1 MNYIKKITLLFTIFI
16 FTISAFS
23 QSLLTADEAV
33 AKAIKN
39 SKNVNAASLN
49 IALQKQLQKSAI
61 NIPNP
66 ELTWQSPTGIFYVGG
81 VTQSFEFPTVY
92 GKQYQL
98 QKQKTTIA
106 QTQKSG
112 SEVIVAYQV
121 KSLYLNIQYSDSL
134 KNLLFIQDTI
144 YAKLASSAQRLFDAG
159 QIDFLQKTFTENQYG
174 EIHNQYEQ
182 SKINYQSLVNQLKY
196 ITATADDIAISP
208 LQLITKNNEQLESVN
223 QNTDFLIAKQLEI
236 LAERNLQIE
245 RNKALPGLVF
255 GYMNQAERNTPT
267 NLRFQFGLTVPLWF
281 WQYKGNIDAAKTDIK
296 INEEKTLG
304 VQQELNMQLM
314 QIQNE
319 MAQNK
324 QSLNYFEK
332 TGLKKA
338 TEIINTS
345 KRFLNSGETDYI
357 NYLRNI
363 NDAYA
368 IRMKY
373 LEAIKNVNQNII
385 SLNYLTGKQ

>member
-1 MNYIKKITLLFTIFI
+1 MNYIKKITLLLTLFF

-23 QSLLTADEAV
+23 QNLLTAEDAV

-49 IALQKQLQKSAI
+49 IEQQKHLQKSAI

-98 QKQKTTIA
+98 QKQKIDIA
-106 QTQKSG
+106 QTQKLG
-112 SEVIVAYQV
+112 GEIIVAYQV
-121 KSLYLNIQYSDSL
+121 KSLYLNIQYADSL

-174 EIHNQYEQ
+174 ETHNQYEQ
-182 SKINYQSLVNQLKY
+182 SKINYQSLFNQLKY
-196 ITATADDIAISP
+196 ITATAADIAISP
-208 LQLITKNNEQLESVN
+208 LQLIAKNPEQEISVN
-223 QNTDFLIAKQLEI
+223 QNIDFLIAKQSET
-236 LAERNLQIE
+236 LAQTNLQIE
-245 RNKALPGLVF
+245 KNKALPGLVL

-281 WQYKGNIDAAKTDIK
+281 WQYKGNIDAAKTNIK
-296 INEEKTLG
+296 VNEEKTLG

-324 QSLNYFEK
+324 QSLNYFEQ

>member
-1 MNYIKKITLLFTIFI
+1 MNYIKKIILLFTLFI

-33 AKAIKN
+33 AKALKN
-39 SKNVNAASLN
+39 SKNVNAAILN
-49 IALQKQLQKSAI
+49 IEQQKQLQKSAI

-92 GKQYQL
+92 GKQYHF
-98 QKQKTTIA
+98 QKQKITIA
-106 QTQKSG
+106 QTQKLG

-121 KSLYLNIQYSDSL
+121 KSLYLNIQYADSL

-208 LQLITKNNEQLESVN
+208 LQLIAKNPEQEKSVS
-223 QNTDFLIAKQLEI
+223 QNTDFLIAKQSEI
-236 LAERNLQIE
+236 LAEKNLQIE
-245 RNKALPGLVF
+245 RNKALPGLVL

-281 WQYKGNIDAAKTDIK
+281 WQYKGNINAAKTDVE

-319 MAQNK
+319 LAQNK
-324 QSLNYFEK
+324 QSLNYFEQ
-332 TGLKKA
+332 TGLKKS

-385 SLNYLTGKQ
+385 YLNYLTGKQ

>member
-1 MNYIKKITLLFTIFI
+1 MNYIKKITLLFTVFV
-16 FTISAFS
+16 FTLSAFS

-33 AKAIKN
+33 LKAIKN

-49 IALQKQLQKSAI
+49 IAQQKQLQKSAI

-66 ELTWQSPTGIFYVGG
+66 ELTWQSPTGVFYVGG

-98 QKQKTTIA
+98 QKQQVTIA
-106 QTQKSG
+106 QTQKMSN
-112 SEVIVAYQV
+112 EVIVAYQIR
-121 KSLYLNIQYSDSL
+121 SLYLNIQYSDSL
-134 KNLLFIQDTI
+134 KNLLLTQDTI
-144 YAKLASSAQRLFDAG
+144 YAKLSSSAQRLFDAG
-159 QIDFLQKTFTENQYG
+159 QIDYLQKTFTETQYG
-174 EIHNQYEQ
+174 EIHNQFEQ
-182 SKINYQSLVNQLKY
+182 SKINYQSLINQLKY
-196 ITATADDIAISP
+196 LSATDQDITISP
-208 LQLITKNNEQLESVN
+208 LTLNQANTLLEENVN
-223 QNTDFLIAKQLEI
+223 QNTEFLIAKQSEI
-236 LAERNLQIE
+236 LAEKNLQIE
-245 RNKALPGLVF
+245 RNKALPGLVL

-281 WQYKGNIDAAKTDIK
+281 WQYKGNIDAAKTDVK

-319 MAQNK
+319 LTQNM
-324 QSLNYFEK
+324 QSINYYEQ
-332 TGLKKA
+332 TGLKKSVD
-338 TEIINTS
+338 IINTS

-373 LEAIKNVNQNII
+373 LEAIKNVNQNTI
-385 SLNYLTGKQ
+385 SLNYLTGKR

>member
-1 MNYIKKITLLFTIFI
+1 MNYIKSIFLSSFLFLFAVQ
-16 FTISAFS
+16 AFS

-39 SKNVNAASLN
+39 SKNANAATLN
-49 IALQKQLQKSAI
+49 IAQQKQLQKSAI

-66 ELTWQSPTGIFYVGG
+66 ELTWQSPTGMFYVGG

-98 QKQKTTIA
+98 QKQKVGLA
-106 QTQKSG
+106 ETQKVAN
-112 SEVIVAYQV
+112 EVVVSYQIR
-121 KSLYLNIQYSDSL
+121 SLYLNIQYADSL
-134 KNLLFIQDTI
+134 KSLLYIQDTI
-144 YAKLASSAQRLFDAG
+144 YSKLASAAQRLFDAG
-159 QIDFLQKTFTENQYG
+159 QIDYLQKSFTETQYG

-182 SKINYQSLVNQLKY
+182 SKINQQSLINQLKF
-196 ITATADDIAISP
+196 IAGISEEIEFNP
-208 LQLITKNNEQLESVN
+208 LKSIKNNILEDSSIN
-223 QNTDFLIAKQLEI
+223 QNADFLIAKQTEMLAQKNLE
-236 LAERNLQIE
+236 IE
-245 RNKALPGLVF
+245 RNKALPGIVL

-267 NLRFQFGLTVPLWF
+267 NLRFQFGLSVPLWF

-296 INEEKTLG
+296 INQEKTLG
-304 VQQELNMQLM
+304 VKQELNMQLL

-319 MAQNK
+319 LAQNT
-324 QSLNYFEK
+324 QALTYYEQ

-338 TEIINTS
+338 ADIINTS
-345 KRFLNSGETDYI
+345 QRFLNSGETDYI
-357 NYLRNI
+357 NFLRNI

-368 IRMKY
+368 IKMKY
-373 LEAIKNVNQNII
+373 LEAIRNVNQSTI

>member
-1 MNYIKKITLLFTIFI
+1 MNYIKKITLLFTLFI

-33 AKAIKN
+33 AKALKN
-39 SKNVNAASLN
+39 SKNVNAALLN
-49 IALQKQLQKSAI
+49 IEQQKQLQKSAI

-66 ELTWQSPTGIFYVGG
+66 ELTWQSPTGKFYVGG
-81 VTQSFEFPTVY
+81 VLQSFEFPTVY

-106 QTQKSG
+106 QTQKLG

-121 KSLYLNIQYSDSL
+121 KSLYLNIQYADSL

-144 YAKLASSAQRLFDAG
+144 YAKLALSAQRLFDAG

-208 LQLITKNNEQLESVN
+208 LQLITKNNEQEESVN
-223 QNTDFLIAKQLEI
+223 QNTDFLIAKQSEI
-236 LAERNLQIE
+236 LAEKNLQIE

-281 WQYKGNIDAAKTDIK
+281 WQYKGNINAAKTDVE

-319 MAQNK
+319 LAQNK
-324 QSLNYFEK
+324 QSLNYFEQ
-332 TGLKKA
+332 TGLKKS

>member
-1 MNYIKKITLLFTIFI
+1 MNYIKKITLLFTLFI

-33 AKAIKN
+33 AKALKN
-39 SKNVNAASLN
+39 SKNVNAALLN
-49 IALQKQLQKSAI
+49 IEQQKQLQKSAI

-106 QTQKSG
+106 QTQKLG

-121 KSLYLNIQYSDSL
+121 KSLYLNIQYADSL

-144 YAKLASSAQRLFDAG
+144 YAKLALSAQRLFDAG

-174 EIHNQYEQ
+174 ETHNQYEQ

-223 QNTDFLIAKQLEI
+223 QNTDFLIAKQSEM
-236 LAERNLQIE
+236 LAEKNLQIE

-281 WQYKGNIDAAKTDIK
+281 WQYKGNINAAKTDVE

-319 MAQNK
+319 LAQNK
-324 QSLNYFEK
+324 QSLNYFEQ
-332 TGLKKA
+332 TGLKKS